1 MGLEKTLYDVREDVG
16 VVEVCA
22 LMSMNRSRTNGVIP
36 FFNVSLLIGD
46 NTGTHYMSQS
56 DSCDSLSLQLSDTS
70 DDYCAVSSVLIFDSS
85 WKSCVFVFIVD
96 DSVVEGAE
104 TFNISLERTSDLDRW
119 ITLSPNFGNILIDDN
134 DGVFS

>member
-46 NTGTHYMSQS
+46 DTGTHYMSQS

-85 WKSCVFVFIVD
+85 WKSCVFVSIVD